1 MDNNEKYDAVQS
13 NNQCTLLTAREIS
26 TKIFNGKLS
35 YRRILDLCHQ
45 GKLGCLRV
53 GRSYYFSEQAVRNWI
68 LKNVNSPA
76 WVNVKI

>member
-1 MDNNEKYDAVQS
+1 MENNDKCCEGEP

-53 GRSYYFSEQAVRNWI
+53 GRTYYFSEQVVRNWI
-68 LKNVNSPA
+68 TKNTNSPA